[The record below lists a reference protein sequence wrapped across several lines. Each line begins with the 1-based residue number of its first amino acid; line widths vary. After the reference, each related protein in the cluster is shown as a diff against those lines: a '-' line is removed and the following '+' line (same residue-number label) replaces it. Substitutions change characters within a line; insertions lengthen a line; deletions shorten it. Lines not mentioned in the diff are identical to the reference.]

1 MANEAVVIVPTVQAT
16 GEYQIESSAR
26 HQCSPSPTQMAYP
39 EEEDIAEVDGR
50 EDVCARTE
58 LQPSDEV
65 KVVMFDTGHH

>member
-39 EEEDIAEVDGR
+39 EEEDITEMDGR
-50 EDVCARTE
+50 EDFVLALSYDSAMR
-58 LQPSDEV
+58 
-65 KVVMFDTGHH
+65 